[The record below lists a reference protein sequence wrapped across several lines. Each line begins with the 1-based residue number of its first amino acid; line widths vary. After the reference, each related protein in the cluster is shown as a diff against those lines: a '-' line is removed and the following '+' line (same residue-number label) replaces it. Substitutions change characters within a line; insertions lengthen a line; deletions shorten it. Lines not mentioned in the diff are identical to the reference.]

1 MNKTHLI
8 LLIIYST
15 FFHTCE
21 NNVDPEIL
29 AVVGTSEVTADDFIE
44 SYSNKLINT
53 AAQDSDFERSRT
65 LNELIRT
72 KLFAEA
78 ARSKNLSLDSIGLNR
93 VKLSKELALREELY
107 NHIIGSK
114 GVAIEDSIAR
124 KHFTWKNTEISL
136 KHIFHQDKE
145 VLDTLLPLI
154 LKNSIMF
161 DVYAKKLFKDK
172 NLKDSGGDLGWISY
186 NTLDPNLEQTA
197 FSMPINKA
205 VGPIRSS
212 YGWHILLKKDERRQ
226 MIISENDYQNTKH
239 GLINTII
246 KKQTQIMAN
255 DYVNNL
261 MDNDITIDDTLVMN
275 TLHKIHTIVFQK
287 NKNEYDL
294 KPKIS
299 EKLTEFII
307 DLKLNANTT
316 LATFK
321 NGSFTINDLLNNLRN
336 SSPKSFL
343 DNPVQAFYIALRN
356 KLLTTEALNRG
367 LQNNKKVQ
375 WKIQSKEDQ
384 YLAREFLLSL
394 SKDKKQKNFSEKDIM
409 EITKKLK
416 AQYKIVVYDKSLE
429 KLFKSKLKAN

>member
-107 NHIIGSK
+107 NQIIGSK

-154 LKNSIMF
+154 LKNPNMF

-261 MDNDITIDDTLVMN
+261 MNNDITIDDTLVMN

-299 EKLTEFII
+299 
-307 DLKLNANTT
+307 
-316 LATFK
+316 
-321 NGSFTINDLLNNLRN
+321 
-336 SSPKSFL
+336 
-343 DNPVQAFYIALRN
+343 
-356 KLLTTEALNRG
+356 
-367 LQNNKKVQ
+367 
-375 WKIQSKEDQ
+375 
-384 YLAREFLLSL
+384 
-394 SKDKKQKNFSEKDIM
+394 
-409 EITKKLK
+409 
-416 AQYKIVVYDKSLE
+416 
-429 KLFKSKLKAN
+429 